1 MIYIANPILLQLN
14 KVATLLGTSAENVAR
29 VLTHRIVASK
39 VEVVESKLSLGRARY
54 TREAL
59 AKVRDNIIM
68 IIRVHENSVSYKRV
82 IVCFSE
88 SCGLLSSS
96 ETISWCLNSLHK

>member
-1 MIYIANPILLQLN
+1 MHYDIANPILLQLN

-59 AKVRDNIIM
+59 AKVRDNHYYYYNQST
-68 IIRVHENSVSYKRV
+68 RKLS
-82 IVCFSE
+82 
-88 SCGLLSSS
+88 LL
-96 ETISWCLNSLHK
+96 